1 MVDSIS
7 AEREWSQGIT
17 HIEWHTRIC
26 LDFPEYEE
34 NKPRYLKRP
43 VVQTSA
49 PPCDGILWSSE
60 RDRNYIN

>member
-7 AEREWSQGIT
+7 AERECSQGFT
-17 HIEWHTRIC
+17 RANRHIRIC

-43 VVQTSA
+43 VEQTSA
-49 PPCDGILWSSE
+49 PPYDGILWSSE